1 MWMARSYKLVVT
13 KDGDQIP
20 VMNLAPAKF
29 DPISYVFC
37 RNLAKAG
44 FIHVF
49 LNKIRNL
56 VNDSDFIRIEAED
69 KCELIIKKE
78 TTEVSGYFNEF
89 EAFEIPTSEL
99 IKLVEE
105 WYQFLIYYEEG
116 NIPGII
122 PESKKQELVI
132 VPLSAVKEEYLNDKR
147 ENPK

>member
-1 MWMARSYKLVVT
+1 MWWTRSYSIAVQRN
-13 KDGDQIP
+13 GDQIP
-20 VMNLAPAKF
+20 LIHIGPGKYDIIKYAFYPKYSKSINIYGLLQNIKNL
-29 DPISYVFC
+29 S
-37 RNLAKAG
+37 
-44 FIHVF
+44 H
-49 LNKIRNL
+49 
-56 VNDSDFIRIEAED
+56 DFIRIEAED